1 MSQRH
6 GFTLFEIVISLLLLT
21 IGVLTTLALMPAGI
35 KSQQQARFAAY
46 ASAKVMDMMEMFNCQ
61 VPADYNID
69 GELANPWETTA
80 GSRVMTYDLEARLVT
95 TRAGLLPLPTTIAN
109 RLDSAGDEIAK
120 LLATGGRI
128 YYSQPVATL
137 DQAIYQNPRSTSTI
151 RVATSITEAR
161 RMLVGVVGHAQQNS
175 IPVLPWKSWP
185 YYHGYPAPPLEDGSY
200 QTASP
205 VAKTVDDNRNAEVW
219 LFEMY
224 KTYRKRLT
232 GDYNPVPPAIMPWN
246 DPPTLSGCLDYV
258 ALAMWYAELRGLPAP
273 FRDGT
278 ATGADVDLVAN
289 YGNADYVRALSH
301 LAHATTC
308 LTKWCGLSNRE
319 GTNDGSDPL
328 IVGLA
333 RNLVTGFVI
342 PARKVTVVG
351 STTRSP
357 TSTPPTRDI
366 SIDLVKIKNWHQLS
380 LDMIMKHAAHYPYN
394 WGAPRPFN
402 RAIMMDVPLL
412 EWDLFPDQS
421 STDFPLLT
429 GAIKSSGGVAAGNVT
444 AWHYRALAP
453 MAITS
458 QGVQTPNPDLRTSDI
473 GKAITFKDETRLAS
487 TIFGNINHY
496 TLARPFDPSERCREL
511 VFWMA
516 DWQSYEDFETA
527 PSAPVDASKYPFR
540 AEGFPFGMRM
550 SVGDG
555 LLNPD
560 AQSSY
565 MNPERNLILHADVSA
580 QPTGQDITSLRF
592 WGTFVA
598 SSNIG
603 GGAPSVPWDQ
613 GSLPFHDSTG
623 GVQTER
629 RLHDAA
635 SPAPAVFSGL
645 FGADRNA
652 NGVLDRGPLPTSVRQ
667 RAVTVA
673 RFVVYDPRLPLTMR

>member
-35 KSQQQARFAAY
+35 KSQQQARFASY

-61 VPADYNID
+61 VPADFSLD
-69 GELANPWETTA
+69 GELASPWETTT
-80 GSRVMTYDLEARLVT
+80 GSRVMANDLEARLVT

-120 LLATGGRI
+120 LLAAGGRI
-128 YYSQPVATL
+128 YYSQPQATL
-137 DQAIYQNPRSTSTI
+137 DQAIYQQSGTSR
-151 RVATSITEAR
+151 RVASSISEAR
-161 RMLVGVVGHAQQNS
+161 RMLVGVVGYAQQNS

-185 YYHGYPAPPLEDGSY
+185 YYHGYPAPPLASGSY

-205 VAKTVDDNRNAEVW
+205 VNITVDDNRNAEAW
-219 LFEMY
+219 LQKMY
-224 KTYRKRLT
+224 FTYRKREVGEYGSASPL
-232 GDYNPVPPAIMPWN
+232 PWD
-246 DPPTLSGCLDYV
+246 DPPTLKGCLDYV
-258 ALAMWYAELRGLPAP
+258 ALAMWYAELRGLPER
-273 FRDGT
+273 FRNGT
-278 ATGADVDLVAN
+278 ADDADVEAN
-289 YGNADYVRALSH
+289 YGNANHVRVLSH

-308 LTKWCGLSNRE
+308 LTKWFGMSDVQS
-319 GTNDGSDPL
+319 TNDLTDPL
-328 IVGLA
+328 IVGLT

-342 PARKVTVVG
+342 PARTVTVVP
-351 STTRSP
+351 SATASLVITRSS
-357 TSTPPTRDI
+357 TSSPPTREI
-366 SIDLVKIKNWHQLS
+366 SIDLVKIKNWHQRS

-394 WGAPRPFN
+394 WGALRPFN

-421 STDFPLLT
+421 SVDFPLLT
-429 GAIKSSGGVAAGNVT
+429 GTIKSSGGVAAGTVT
-444 AWHYRALAP
+444 ARHYRALAP

-473 GKAITFKDETRLAS
+473 GKAITFKDETRLAN

-496 TLARPFDPSERCREL
+496 TLARPFDPSERCREV

-527 PSAPVDASKYPFR
+527 PSAPVDASKYPLR
-540 AEGFPFGMRM
+540 ASDNTFGLRMTEGN
-550 SVGDG
+550 G
-555 LLNPD
+555 LFQPE
-560 AQSSY
+560 AQTSY
-565 MNPERNLILHADVSA
+565 FNPERNLVFRSDVINLATGAD
-580 QPTGQDITSLRF
+580 TTSLL
-592 WGTFVA
+592 WNTPVP
-598 SSNIG
+598 G
-603 GGAPSVPWDQ
+603 GHSWDEGAY
-613 GSLPFHDSTG
+613 PFEGANQVTRQAFD
-623 GVQTER
+623 VV
-629 RLHDAA
+629 
-635 SPAPAVFSGL
+635 SPAPAVFSGV